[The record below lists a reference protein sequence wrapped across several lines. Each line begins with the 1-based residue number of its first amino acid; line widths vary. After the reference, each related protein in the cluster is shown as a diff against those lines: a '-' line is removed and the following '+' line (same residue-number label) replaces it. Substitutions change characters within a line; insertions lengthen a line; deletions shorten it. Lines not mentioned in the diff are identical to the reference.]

1 MKRIIFSVC
10 FIGFLQLAFGQSSTT
25 TKTLVHG
32 GLTRSYIEH
41 VPTIYSS
48 STPVPLVICLHGMGD
63 NMSNFSGIGMH
74 QVSDTANFI
83 VLTPQAVSSPFGTAW
98 NAGASYSGYQINGTI
113 DDIGFIGKL
122 IDTTM
127 ALYNI
132 DPRRIYATG
141 FSLGA
146 FMCNRL
152 ACQMNNRIAAIA
164 SVAGTIGA
172 SLNCVPGRAFPV
184 CHFHG
189 TADSTIYYEGN
200 LYGMDAMDLVE
211 FWVDNNNCD
220 TIPTVTDIPDIVQD
234 NFKIKHF
241 VYGNGDDNTVVEHFR
256 VDSAG
261 HQWIYPPVND
271 MSYTLEIWKFLSR
284 FTLPTWIGVESRFDK
299 EKISIFPNPANDY
312 LRINGIN
319 DKKAHVV
326 IYNTLG
332 SVVFDNDIQSGD
344 APINIKKLNKGLY
357 IMKVSTSSNNSDVQ
371 SFKIIKQ

>member
-1 MKRIIFSVC
+1 MKKILLLICLAISF
-10 FIGFLQLAFGQSSTT
+10 QLAYSQGTT
-25 TKTLVHG
+25 ITKTLVHG
-32 GLTRSYIEH
+32 SLTRSYIEH
-41 VPTIYSS
+41 VPTIYNP
-48 STPVPLVICLHGMGD
+48 STPVPLVICLHGLGD

-83 VLTPQAVSSPFGTAW
+83 VLTPQAISSPLGTAW

-113 DDIGFIGKL
+113 DDIGFISKL

-141 FSLGA
+141 FSLGG

-152 ACQMNNRIAAIA
+152 ACQLNNRIAAIA
-164 SVAGTIGA
+164 SVAGTIGSA
-172 SLNCVPGRAFPV
+172 LNCVPGRAFPV

-189 TADSTIYYEGN
+189 TGDSTIAYNGN
-200 LYGMDAMDLVE
+200 LYGMDAMALVK
-211 FWVDNNNCD
+211 FWANNNHCD
-220 TIPTVTDIPDIVQD
+220 TIPIVTDIPDIVQD
-234 NFKIKHF
+234 GFTIKHF
-241 VYGNGDDNTVVEHFR
+241 VYANGDDNTVVEHFR

-284 FTLPTWIGVESRFDK
+284 FTLPSWIGVESRFDK
-299 EKISIFPNPANDY
+299 EKITVFPNPANDY
-312 LRINGIN
+312 LNINGLSE
-319 DKKAHVV
+319 KQAHIT

-332 SVVFDNDIQSGD
+332 SVVYENPSQSNT
-344 APINIKKLNKGLY
+344 PINIKKLNKGLY
-357 IMKVSTSSNNSDVQ
+357 IMKVVSNSNSSDIQ